1 MVEKIPPH
9 NTEAEKS
16 VLGSAMLSKDALADV
31 IDVVAPEDFYDA
43 AHKEIFEV
51 MVELF
56 RNNVSVDIVTVCEE
70 LNKRKSLQMVG
81 GRAYIASLSSF
92 APSSVNAAEYAKIVA
107 EKSSIRRLIKTAED
121 IREKG
126 YEETMDAADILDYAE
141 KGIFEIAQKGQ
152 KNDFAP
158 IKEVLIENI
167 AMIDAAIQTQGQVV
181 GLPTGFKRLDEVT
194 SGLHRSD
201 LVIIAARPAMG
212 KTAFVLNIAQNT
224 AVKSGATVLI
234 FSLEMSKAQLGQR
247 LLAMESRVEM
257 MGKTAFVLNIAQNT
271 AVKSG
276 ATVLIFSLEMSKA
289 QLGQRLLAMESRVEM
304 QKLKTGNI
312 ERNDWDRINMAL
324 DSLSK
329 TNLHI
334 DDTPGISLLEMKN
347 KCRRLKAE
355 KGLDLVI
362 IDYLQLMKG
371 EGKSS
376 DSRQQEISNLSRYL
390 KLLAREMDCP
400 VLVLSQLSR
409 AAEQRQDHRPIL
421 SDLRDSGAIEQD
433 ADMVIFLYRDDY
445 YNPDDSEKP
454 GVCEVNIAKHRSGP
468 TETIDLTWVARYTKF
483 SDKA

>member
-16 VLGSAMLSKDALADV
+16 VLGSAMLSKEALADV

-257 MGKTAFVLNIAQNT
+257 
-271 AVKSG
+271 
-276 ATVLIFSLEMSKA
+276 
-289 QLGQRLLAMESRVEM
+289 

-371 EGKSS
+371 EGKAS

>member
-31 IDVVAPEDFYDA
+31 IDQVAAEDFYDA
-43 AHKEIFEV
+43 AHREIFQV

-70 LNKRKSLQMVG
+70 LKKRKSLEMVG
-81 GRAYIASLSSF
+81 GRAYIATLSSI
-92 APSSVNAAEYAKIVA
+92 APSTSNAAEYAKIVA
-107 EKSSIRRLIKTAED
+107 EKSSMRRLIQTAED

-126 YEETMDAADILDYAE
+126 YEESMEASDILDYAE

-152 KNDFAP
+152 KSDFAP

-167 AMIDAAIQTQGQVV
+167 AMIDKAIQTQGQVV

-212 KTAFVLNIAQNT
+212 KTAFVLNIAQN
-224 AVKSGATVLI
+224 AAIKSGASVLI

-247 LLAMESRVEM
+247 LLS
-257 MGKTAFVLNIAQNT
+257 
-271 AVKSG
+271 
-276 ATVLIFSLEMSKA
+276 
-289 QLGQRLLAMESRVEM
+289 MESRVEM

-312 ERNDWDRINMAL
+312 ERGDWDRINMAL

-334 DDTPGISLLEMKN
+334 DDTPGISVLEMKN

-371 EGKSS
+371 EGKAN

-409 AAEQRQDHRPIL
+409 AAEQRQDHRPVL

-445 YNPDDSEKP
+445 YNPDTSEKP
-454 GVCEVNIAKHRSGP
+454 GICEVNIAKHRSGP
-468 TETIDLTWVARYTKF
+468 TETIDLTWVSRYTKF